1 MDTISALIVITDNRF
16 IVKTEESE
24 NAGMGA

>member
-1 MDTISALIVITDNRF
+1 MNTFSALIVITDDRF
-16 IVKTEESE
+16 IVQSEESE